1 MKDKNGKKITIIYSI
16 LIVILI
22 LAIICIWG
30 LLFLGVEKGAEDS
43 WGIGVGLF
51 GSIVGGI
58 FTLIAVLIPINENR
72 EIQEKTEKMHK
83 EQLLITILND
93 YIAELN
99 KIKKVVDEVRESIG
113 CTINIAPMKN
123 DKRYPLEFDIIQTKG
138 KIEELREQSLAVRS
152 DKLSN
157 DINNRILFI
166 QKHLEGYLK
175 DSEDSAIA
183 INVILEEAYN
193 NCNYITDKIIEEIK
207 VSYRNKYSLIK

>member
-1 MKDKNGKKITIIYSI
+1 
-16 LIVILI
+16 
-22 LAIICIWG
+22 
-30 LLFLGVEKGAEDS
+30 
-43 WGIGVGLF
+43 
-51 GSIVGGI
+51 
-58 FTLIAVLIPINENR
+58 
-72 EIQEKTEKMHK
+72 MHK

-183 INVILEEAYN
+183 INAILEEAYN